1 MLFLHWKLRC
11 HAFFKPYWENRSE
24 RLDDLSNFKLDTLK
38 QYNVKTI
45 SLERGSNVQMEKQ
58 QPNTG
63 LHHYLQKRMSLNDA
77 KDVKMQCAQ
86 EHWSDVREA
95 RVTEL

>member
-1 MLFLHWKLRC
+1 
-11 HAFFKPYWENRSE
+11 
-24 RLDDLSNFKLDTLK
+24 
-38 QYNVKTI
+38 
-45 SLERGSNVQMEKQ
+45 MEKQ